1 MPMPNAHKLFKL
13 IRNGEYGKLSP
24 EEWKRDLSKLNMKRL
39 RYVIEL
45 LDAPNRQGKNWD
57 NLKDICIE
65 AMLTQNQKK
74 FLS

>member
-1 MPMPNAHKLFKL
+1 MPNAHKLFKL
-13 IRNGEYGKLSP
+13 IRNGEYGELSP

-57 NLKDICIE
+57 RLKDICIE

>member
-1 MPMPNAHKLFKL
+1 MRNAHKLFKL
-13 IRNGEYGKLSP
+13 IRSGEYAQLSP

-45 LDAPNRQGKNWD
+45 LDAPNRQGKSWD